1 MADTLRGAAIAG
13 FFAVAGALG
22 GAAVT
27 GWSQVKLAEQKFNSD
42 LVLKAL
48 ESSEPSERLESLRLL
63 VETNLIKDPTV
74 QAGVKAYAE
83 KKEKTPESI
92 PQVAVSTAQTL
103 AAPVVANA
111 RIFLMAGSKSKEHFI
126 TEYRKDLEAAGFRIY
141 NSKLLED
148 VGRPATP
155 EIRYFYAQDAAQAQA
170 LAEFVRFKLS
180 DETTVA
186 KLYQDGGANPGYIE
200 VWFGK

>member
-1 MADTLRGAAIAG
+1 M
-13 FFAVAGALG
+13 
-22 GAAVT
+22 
-27 GWSQVKLAEQKFNSD
+27 
-42 LVLKAL
+42 
-48 ESSEPSERLESLRLL
+48 L

-92 PQVAVSTAQTL
+92 PQVTVSTAQTL

-141 NSKLLED
+141 NSKTLED

-186 KLYQDGGANPGYIE
+186 KLYQDGAVNPGYIE